1 MHDDEEGFVH
11 LKDITSGSPAPS
23 RQGTTDLERGSSEG
37 RGPIRLGPIVVEK
50 AVKLGKQERKTRIQV
65 RSDWTASAESNVGRE
80 RQERS
85 FLK

>member
-11 LKDITSGSPAPS
+11 LKDIMSGSPAPS
-23 RQGTTDLERGSSEG
+23 RQGTTYLERGSSEERDPIG
-37 RGPIRLGPIVVEK
+37 SGPMVVEK
-50 AVKLGKQERKTRIQV
+50 AVKQEKQERKTRIQV
-65 RSDWTASAESNVGRE
+65 RSDWTVSTESNVGRE